1 MKSGIFATN
10 GNKIMARF
18 RVNLVLLLFI
28 FELSCKR
35 LINREFFH
43 CYEYFI
49 NPPNL

>member
-1 MKSGIFATN
+1 
-10 GNKIMARF
+10 MARF